1 MVSTSRR
8 PAAVVPALLAH
19 VVVTALVWRDLAS
32 RPDAQVRGSKN
43 LWRTLSALNTSG
55 SLAYLLLGRRR

>member
-1 MVSTSRR
+1 MSTSRR
-8 PAAVVPALLAH
+8 PAAVVPALVAH

-32 RPDAQVRGSKN
+32 RSDAQVRGGKN